1 MILTSIPNTVYRRYP
16 STNSLPSQALSCL
29 AHLTD
34 GSMAASS
41 SALFSNLLSQNEALT
56 TANLELQREV
66 ETLKQLQF
74 RQEIL
79 AKHLEIRIKELGASI
94 KAQAIDNSTWLT
106 QIEQL
111 LVTVNGQVEQ
121 VLTSLRARSA
131 GDDEASQAQGTPAAV
146 NEQPCRLPPLTYEN
160 MLDSNKQPRRLPR
173 LNDENENF
181 LDRLIATR
189 DRADLDSDDRAGKN
203 T

>member
-1 MILTSIPNTVYRRYP
+1 
-16 STNSLPSQALSCL
+16 
-29 AHLTD
+29 
-34 GSMAASS
+34 MAASS

-56 TANLELQREV
+56 TANWELQREV

-131 GDDEASQAQGTPAAV
+131 GDNEASQAQGTPAAV
-146 NEQPCRLPPLTYEN
+146 NEQPSRLPPLTYEN
-160 MLDSNKQPRRLPR
+160 MLESNKQPRRLPP
-173 LNDENENF
+173 LNDEIF

-189 DRADLDSDDRAGKN
+189 DRADLDSDDRAGEN